1 MKKLAVIII
10 GIFVLFTF
18 NLNVYA
24 KDTVY
29 SINKYNEEKL
39 TLLEKSY
46 NDTYIEDG
54 YITAGI
60 INKKSTMTETNK
72 AILVKYDLTG
82 NLMWK
87 YVYNLDNITGI
98 SNLTYTYDSNGNVN
112 GYLLNIPRVRDNTTS
127 KSIFLCIDLDGK
139 LVSDNSSNLNDY
151 ETINKIIPIYNSENK
166 MDGYIAIGNKEKDN
180 KTIGLIV
187 RYDKDLNIIW
197 YKENNLDN
205 YSYIDNIDIVNIY
218 EDNNLVGY
226 SLLTNYKNDESNII
240 NLERLD
246 LEGNLINSITG
257 IEKYNSYFLEETDNG
272 TILYGTTSDVKIS
285 KGDFTYYLI
294 KYNLNNEE
302 EWESI
307 GDISVSNS
315 KYIKLLRNS
324 NEYLLSY
331 VNSSD
336 KSIEVIK
343 LDSLGT
349 YLKKVKKINN
359 DYYTVENFDFYNN
372 VIYFIGQINCPEDD
386 NCSNDASSLFLI
398 SDEDKVIEVEEN
410 DNKYIY
416 IVTIGIILLIV
427 IGVLFKKKKKM
438 N

>member
-285 KGDFTYYLI
+285 KGDSTYYLI